1 MYSNEITK
9 YQETNTNTP
18 QPWKTTRRRAKT
30 NHDNKETQYGL
41 ESIEIN
47 IQFDTKFLTK
57 GGIQITLHR
66 SNKSISQA
74 TNTLLQTDLY
84 PPNIFGP
91 FPYIHIEDV
100 NDTRP
105 WLCINKVPTDA
116 NINELK
122 DKLQNEYNIKTDGMH
137 RKVSPRFQSTLIKF
151 KVQDETQQKTLLDNK
166 INIFNR
172 TLVVRKCIKVDIT
185 RCTSCQELTCLRGAC
200 RKAFRCVRCAN
211 HQCPRGACH
220 YSQ

>member
-30 NHDNKETQYGL
+30 KHDNKETQYGV

-66 SNKSISQA
+66 SNKNINQA
-74 TNTLLQTDLY
+74 INTLLQTDLY

-116 NINELK
+116 N
-122 DKLQNEYNIKTDGMH
+122 
-137 RKVSPRFQSTLIKF
+137 
-151 KVQDETQQKTLLDNK
+151 
-166 INIFNR
+166 
-172 TLVVRKCIKVDIT
+172 
-185 RCTSCQELTCLRGAC
+185 
-200 RKAFRCVRCAN
+200 
-211 HQCPRGACH
+211 
-220 YSQ
+220 